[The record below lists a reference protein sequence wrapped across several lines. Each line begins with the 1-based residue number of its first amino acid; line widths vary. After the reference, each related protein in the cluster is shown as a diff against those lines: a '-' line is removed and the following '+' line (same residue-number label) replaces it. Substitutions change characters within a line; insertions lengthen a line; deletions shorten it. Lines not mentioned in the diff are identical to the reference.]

1 MRVRV
6 LVFVGLLAASLLAS
20 AANAQVITSATV
32 NYQQNT
38 LTISGSGFPTSAVV
52 YFARQFRMTGQFVS
66 AQRID
71 CVFPPGVQASTF
83 FPGGYMLDI
92 QFPGVPD
99 IFFDV
104 AIGAPE
110 SSVATLQQQVASLQR
125 LVTAL
130 RTSTD
135 QLQSEVTAL
144 QTSNSQLQ
152 ASVTALLTSNSQLQN
167 EFGSLRTLLVSKV
180 FPAIGALQNNSVI
193 ALNGKLSLAPD
204 GTTARFTG
212 VNVQIVNGAGRTG
225 SINGTGNLI
234 VGYNETDPS
243 NSLQICS
250 NGAYADQTTCMTNG
264 GVWGANQHAG
274 SHNVVIGSQ
283 HSYTQYGGLVAGFNN
298 AITNG
303 YVSVSAGTFNVARG
317 LESAVGGGANNAA
330 SGAASSITGG
340 AANLASNAFS
350 SVTGGIGNTASGP
363 YSTVSGGEASTAS
376 GADSSVSGGDHNFAS
391 GTASGVSGGSDN
403 GASGDYSTVSGGQ
416 SNTASGEFSSVSG
429 GASRTAP
436 GLDNWAAGLLFQAQ

>member
-38 LTISGSGFPTSAVV
+38 LTINGNGFPTNAVV
-52 YFARQFRMTGQFVS
+52 YFARQFRMPGQFVS

-83 FPGGYMLDI
+83 LPGGYMLDI

-110 SSVATLQQQVASLQR
+110 SSVITLQQQVASLQR

-144 QTSNSQLQ
+144 Q
-152 ASVTALLTSNSQLQN
+152 ASNSQLQN
-167 EFGSLRTLLVSKV
+167 EFGSLQTLLVSKV

-250 NGAYADQTTCMTNG
+250 NGAYADQMTCTTNG
-264 GVWGANQHAG
+264 GVWGANQRPG

-283 HSYTQYGGLVAGFNN
+283 HSYTQYGGFVAGFNN

-403 GASGDYSTVSGGQ
+403 GASGDYSTISGGQ

-429 GASRTAP
+429 GATRTAP